1 MAENVLAEAL
11 RGALE
16 MEEKGQAF
24 YRKAAEES
32 RNDVAKKTFKFL
44 ADDEL
49 LHIETIKNFY
59 KTMKE
64 KGDFPLVELSGIKSK
79 RFKNFGIFLKSMSS
93 LKEKIKS
100 DDDEKKALKFAME
113 FENDGYKYYEDMLK
127 KTKDEKLIKF
137 LKFLLDEE
145 SHHYDLL
152 KNTYSYI
159 NDTHNWFMYEEGS
172 FPQGG

>member
-1 MAENVLAEAL
+1 MAENTLTEAL

-16 MEEKGQAF
+16 MEEKGQKF
-24 YRKAAEES
+24 YREAVEKS
-32 RNDVAKKTFKFL
+32 RNDVAKKTFEFL
-44 ADDEL
+44 ANDEL

-64 KGDFPLVELSGIKSK
+64 KGDFPSIELSDIKDE
-79 RFKNFGIFLKSMSS
+79 RFKDFSIFLKSISS

-100 DDDEKKALKFAME
+100 DDDERGALKFAME
-113 FENDGYKYYEDMLK
+113 FENNGYKYYEDTLK

-172 FPQGG
+172 FPQG